1 MLVTHHLLQGN
12 TAVSGA
18 RSEAYAE
25 VKGRRVAPDE
35 DLARVK
41 PYCKALV

>member
-1 MLVTHHLLQGN
+1 MLVTHHLLGN
-12 TAVSGA
+12 AAGSGA